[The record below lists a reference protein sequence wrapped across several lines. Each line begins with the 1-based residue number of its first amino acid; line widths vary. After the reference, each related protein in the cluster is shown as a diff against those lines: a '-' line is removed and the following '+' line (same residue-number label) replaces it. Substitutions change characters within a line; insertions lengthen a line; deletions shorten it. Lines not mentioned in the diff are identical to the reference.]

1 MPRKN
6 IGKTLLFPHIA
17 VLLILPPCAIGAMLW
32 AMRTLSETHP
42 LTIAFYVLSFYA
54 LLLWCVR
61 IPNAR
66 RFFRSFRERNPYLK
80 RWCSDVRLRTN
91 VLLCAGVV
99 CNGAYAALQF
109 ALGIAHKSA
118 WFYSL
123 AAYYACL
130 AAMRLS
136 LVRHTLRHKPGE
148 KMHRELLRYR
158 ACGWVFLLMNLALSG
173 MIFYMV
179 RENRATRHH
188 EITTIALAAY
198 GFAALT
204 AAIVNVIRYRKYH
217 SPAISAAKAIS
228 LTSACVSMLS
238 LENTMLQ
245 TFAGGEMPAQT
256 RRLFLTLSGGAI
268 SVFVV
273 MTAIYMIVQS
283 NQKIKQSGES
293 NNG

>member
-1 MPRKN
+1 MLWKK
-6 IGKTLLFPHIA
+6 IGKTLLFPPIA
-17 VLLILPPCAIGAMLW
+17 VLLILSPCAIGAMLW
-32 AMRTLSETHP
+32 AMRTLSKAHP
-42 LTIAFYVLSFYA
+42 LTITFYVLSFYA
-54 LLLWCVR
+54 LSLWCVR

-66 RFFRSFRERNPYLK
+66 RFFRSFREENPYLK

-91 VLLCAGVV
+91 VLLCGSVL
-99 CNGAYAALQF
+99 CNGAYAALQLG
-109 ALGIAHKSA
+109 LGIAHKSA
-118 WFYSL
+118 WFCSL

-148 KMHRELLRYR
+148 KMRQELLRYR
-158 ACGWVFLLMNLALSG
+158 ACGRVFLLMNLALSG
-173 MIFYMV
+173 MIFYMI

-198 GFAALT
+198 TFTALT

-238 LENTMLQ
+238 LEGSMLQ
-245 TFAGGEMPAQT
+245 TFGDGTVSART
-256 RRLFLTLSGGAI
+256 RQLFLAISGGAI

-273 MTAIYMIVQS
+273 MTAIYMILQS
-283 NQKIKQSGES
+283 NQKIKQSGE
-293 NNG
+293 